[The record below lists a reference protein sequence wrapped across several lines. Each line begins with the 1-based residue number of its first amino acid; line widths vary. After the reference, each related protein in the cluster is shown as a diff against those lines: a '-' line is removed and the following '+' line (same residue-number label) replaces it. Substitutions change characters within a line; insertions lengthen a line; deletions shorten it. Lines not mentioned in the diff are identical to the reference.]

1 MKAQENHIARE
12 LEIIL
17 GRGIDREWSHD
28 PYTAAA
34 IHVCNLQKNFTV
46 EVRGSEMLVSYK
58 GKTIAA
64 CIWCDLGVSFD
75 AYQHNHPLLYEF
87 LKITLE
93 TVKELRNELP
103 LQTH

>member
-17 GRGIDREWSHD
+17 ERGMDREWSH
-28 PYTAAA
+28 
-34 IHVCNLQKNFTV
+34 
-46 EVRGSEMLVSYK
+46 
-58 GKTIAA
+58 
-64 CIWCDLGVSFD
+64 GVSFD

-87 LKITLE
+87 MKITLA